1 MPSITRGS
9 YSPTHVEDE
18 YAHRTTAPDVE
29 DELPKGVE
37 RHLLS
42 SDVEGELS
50 DDDGLEQP
58 RFSVVPGYGEIPYAT
73 ELNCVVGD
81 AGGGSIGSRRRG
93 RGGSYMLAAFVV
105 LAVMSVATVTM
116 RVYHPRHSG
125 GLLLNLEATAAYER
139 LNHMLKE
146 ANIDIDKIDVQ
157 EPGGLKLDQMKLAY
171 TQCTIDVVQASAYLG
186 SAIIFIDKAVNYGG
200 AQCPDETKEGCAVQI
215 EAAVTA
221 MIWLASYISLAMSS
235 CTATVNAPAACAAD
249 ITGIMA
255 NVGELATA
263 STAAS
268 VDCKFEKKRPWD
280 KLKPAKVL
288 PALLGRRLTD
298 TAAVNHTDVGRRL
311 AETHP
316 LADVV
321 ASMKAK
327 AEERQ
332 EAKQEH
338 YERQVDE
345 ALCAFDVV
353 QGVSYVVRAL
363 KQSLGAA
370 VDTCA
375 DPFVCSINML
385 NIISSVAWISQF
397 FSFAAA
403 DCAVEANQAAYC
415 SGDVSDLI
423 AATASIV
430 AVSMAVPVDC
440 EAAAEA
446 VDQGFHSWGGNTEV
460 DEIQEGKRR
469 LHVQ

>member
-1 MPSITRGS
+1 
-9 YSPTHVEDE
+9 
-18 YAHRTTAPDVE
+18 
-29 DELPKGVE
+29 
-37 RHLLS
+37 
-42 SDVEGELS
+42 
-50 DDDGLEQP
+50 
-58 RFSVVPGYGEIPYAT
+58 
-73 ELNCVVGD
+73 VGG
-81 AGGGSIGSRRRG
+81 AGGGSIGVRK
-93 RGGSYMLAAFVV
+93 RGGSYMLVAFVV

-116 RVYHPRHSG
+116 RVYNPRQSR
-125 GLLLNLEATAAYER
+125 GLLLNSEATAAYER

-146 ANIDIDKIDVQ
+146 QNIDTDRIDVQ
-157 EPGGLKLDQMKLAY
+157 EPGGFKLDQTKLAY
-171 TQCTIDVVQASAYLG
+171 TQCTIDVIQASAYLG

-200 AQCPDETKEGCAVQI
+200 VQCPDATQQGCSVQI

-221 MIWLASYISLAMSS
+221 MTWLASYISLAMSS
-235 CTATVNAPAACAAD
+235 CTATVNAPAACTAD

-255 NVGELATA
+255 NVGELVTA

-280 KLKPAKVL
+280 KLKSAKDKLNSAKDKLNSAKELL
-288 PALLGRRLTD
+288 PLLGRRLTG

-311 AETHP
+311 ADTHP

-321 ASMKAK
+321 ASMKDK

-332 EAKQEH
+332 EAKQAH

-353 QGVSYVVRAL
+353 QGVSYVIRAL
-363 KQSLGAA
+363 KQGFGDA

-375 DPFVCSINML
+375 DPYVCTINMF

-415 SGDVSDLI
+415 SGDISDLI
-423 AATASIV
+423 AATASMV

-446 VDQGFHSWGGNTEV
+446 MDKGHWWGGNTEV
-460 DEIQEGKRR
+460 DELQEGKRR
-469 LHVQ
+469 LRSQ